1 MTGAVFSSINTSK
14 ADRER
19 IRAESRQN
27 VANGWFCKIPTI
39 LPWSPSYRAWWG
51 FTVFA
56 AAFTIF
62 LETYQIAFAPGGLT
76 TQSRGS
82 FILEYLLLSIFVV
95 DIFVN
100 FSLAYFDDRDKVVY
114 DRRSIARHYFRRMFW
129 VDLIGVFPFYPMAL
143 AISGQMGQ
151 DNTTTQYLALLRLF
165 KMVRLHRVELLFL
178 ILQYSTKISLMSLTL
193 VRNFSAA
200 LVWTHLGACVMYFI
214 ARQYDFDPDNT
225 WLGSLVEDL
234 TGFERYCTSLY
245 WSVVTFTTVGVSL
258 DLSGYKRV
266 YLHLELI
273 SLLTNIVSNHPLAK
287 ISTVTSLRSTAPN
300 RFLACCI
307 CC

>member
-19 IRAESRQN
+19 IRAESRLH
-27 VANGWFCKIPTI
+27 ANGWFGKIPI
-39 LPWSPSYRAWWG
+39 VLPWSPGYRSWWG

-62 LETYQIAFAPGGLT
+62 LETYQIAFAPRGLT

-82 FILEYLLLSIFVV
+82 FILEYLLLAIFVV

-100 FSLAYFDDRDKVVY
+100 FNLAYFDDQDKVVY
-114 DRRSIARHYFRRMFW
+114 DRRSIARHYLKRMFW
-129 VDLIGVFPFYPMAL
+129 VDLIGVFPFYPVAL

-151 DNTTTQYLALLRLF
+151 DNTTTQYLSMLRLF

-193 VRNFSAA
+193 MRNFSAA

-214 ARQYDFDPDNT
+214 ARQYGFGDNT

-258 DLSGYKRV
+258 DLVDTR
-266 YLHLELI
+266 LLI
-273 SLLTNIVSNHPLAK
+273 CVLA
-287 ISTVTSLRSTAPN
+287 
-300 RFLACCI
+300 FFHF
-307 CC
+307 

>member
-27 VANGWFCKIPTI
+27 SANGWIGRIPTI

-82 FILEYLLLSIFVV
+82 FVLELVLLSVFALDVLI
-95 DIFVN
+95 N

-114 DRRSIARHYFRRMFW
+114 DRRSIARHYLKRMFW
-129 VDLIGVFPFYPMAL
+129 VDLIGVFPFYPVAL
-143 AISGQMGQ
+143 AISGQMGK

-193 VRNFSAA
+193 MRNFSAA

-214 ARQYDFDPDNT
+214 ARQFDFDPDNT
-225 WLGSLVEDL
+225 WLGSLVSEL
-234 TGFERYCTSLY
+234 NGFERYCTSLY
-245 WSVVTFTTVGVSL
+245 WSVVTFTTVGVSPGL
-258 DLSGYKRV
+258 VGMKV
-266 YLHLELI
+266 LI
-273 SLLTNIVSNHPLAK
+273 CVLNLFH
-287 ISTVTSLRSTAPN
+287 
-300 RFLACCI
+300 F
-307 CC
+307 